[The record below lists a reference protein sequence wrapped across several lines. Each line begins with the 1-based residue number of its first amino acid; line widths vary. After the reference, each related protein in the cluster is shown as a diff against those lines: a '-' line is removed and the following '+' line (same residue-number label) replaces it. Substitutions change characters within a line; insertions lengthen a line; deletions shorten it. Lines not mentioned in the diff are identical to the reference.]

1 MAGSKSNTAGSIT
14 PKGPGRW
21 IVRVQLGVD
30 ANGKRVREHRVII
43 GTRRDAQDHLTELL
57 NTKRKD
63 KGLAATV
70 SRLRL
75 GEWVAEYQ
83 ANYSGSKGPRTRFD
97 QERVFRRMFKI
108 DRELG
113 GVELTKLTPQRI
125 QRFIATLQRARKY
138 QQVKGGAERIETDAP
153 LSPRTIRIYHGALR
167 TVLNKALRLGMIG
180 RNPAT
185 LVDLPRTERTEKAFL
200 APEQAERFLAASVGE
215 RFHAL
220 FATLILAGLR
230 PGEAFA
236 LHWSDLDGDKLRVQR
251 ALVWLPGKDQQPIF
265 ASTKTGRA
273 RTIALGDRL
282 VRILQR
288 HRVQQIEWRLKM
300 GGTYQDQGLL
310 FATELG
316 GPLRLSS
323 VVRRHFHPLLKKA
336 GLSRINLYSL
346 RHSHASL
353 SLAAGVDVKVIQ
365 ERLGH
370 ASITLTLDTYVHA
383 SPGMQEKAAG
393 QLDALLASTKAAGAA
408 RVS

>member
-1 MAGSKSNTAGSIT
+1 MAGSKSNTAGSIN

-30 ANGKRVREHRVII
+30 ATGKRVREHRVIM

-125 QRFIATLQRARKY
+125 QRFIATLQAARRY
-138 QQVKGGAERIETDAP
+138 QQVKGGSERIATDAP

-185 LVDLPRTERTEKAFL
+185 LVDLPKSERTKPAFL
-200 APEQAERFLAASVGE
+200 APEQDE

-220 FATLILAGLR
+220 FATFIFAGLR

-236 LHWSDLDGDKLRVQR
+236 LHWSDLDRDQLRVQR
-251 ALVWLPGKDQQPIF
+251 ALVWLPGKDRQPIF

-273 RTIALGDRL
+273 RTIALGPRL
-282 VRILQR
+282 VKIL
-288 HRVQQIEWRLKM
+288 
-300 GGTYQDQGLL
+300 
-310 FATELG
+310 
-316 GPLRLSS
+316 
-323 VVRRHFHPLLKKA
+323 
-336 GLSRINLYSL
+336 
-346 RHSHASL
+346 
-353 SLAAGVDVKVIQ
+353 
-365 ERLGH
+365 
-370 ASITLTLDTYVHA
+370 
-383 SPGMQEKAAG
+383 
-393 QLDALLASTKAAGAA
+393 
-408 RVS
+408 